1 MCRMIRTYKVYGRN
15 KNYIEGS
22 ITAQYEVDEG
32 ARHWME
38 FIPEGKQKY
47 YKCHGKIALH
57 GEVYEGPEPPNS
69 QGKPYQLTSL
79 QHQQVLLWVLRHS
92 EENIEWEEVKVVQL
106 SGFLHQGERFLE
118 YGLVLSTT
126 CLRDNT

>member
-1 MCRMIRTYKVYGRN
+1 MMRTYKVYGRN

-38 FIPEGKQKY
+38 FIPEGNKKY
-47 YKCHGKIALH
+47 YKCHGKVALH
-57 GEVYEGPEPPNS
+57 SEVYEGPEPHNS

-79 QHQQVLLWVLRHS
+79 QHQKVRLWVLRHS
-92 EENIEWEEVKVVQL
+92 DENTEWE
-106 SGFLHQGERFLE
+106 
-118 YGLVLSTT
+118 
-126 CLRDNT
+126 

>member
-1 MCRMIRTYKVYGRN
+1 MMRTYKVYGRN

-38 FIPEGKQKY
+38 FIPESKQKS
-47 YKCHGKIALH
+47 YKCHGKVALH

-69 QGKPYQLTSL
+69 QGKPYQLTFL
-79 QHQQVLLWVLRHS
+79 QHQQVRLWVLRHS
-92 EENIEWEEVKVVQL
+92 DENTEWEGNTRHTVILLTED
-106 SGFLHQGERFLE
+106 QGASVRITFP
-118 YGLVLSTT
+118 G
-126 CLRDNT
+126 